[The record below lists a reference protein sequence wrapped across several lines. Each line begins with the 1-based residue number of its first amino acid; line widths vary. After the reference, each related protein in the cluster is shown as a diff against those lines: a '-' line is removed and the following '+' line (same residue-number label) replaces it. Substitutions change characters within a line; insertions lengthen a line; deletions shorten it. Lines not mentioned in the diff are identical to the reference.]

1 MRKAPSFSSPQLDMN
16 PMVDMAFLLV
26 TFFMLTTTFKMPQV
40 LSVNTPASFADTR
53 LPEKDVIILTV
64 SPEGLVFLDVDGKFT
79 RQKLIGR
86 MGDRYNIAF
95 NDDQRAAFG
104 LLGGFGMPVE
114 GLSSFLDLTP
124 EQRKSVA
131 QPGIPMDSAQNQLAD
146 WLIQAR
152 LINPAF
158 RLAIRADRNVPYSMV
173 DQLIQTLLDQNITR
187 FNLITDPKAEKAM
200 EP

>member
-1 MRKAPSFSSPQLDMN
+1 MN

-53 LPEKDVIILTV
+53 LPETDVIILNV
-64 SPEGLVFLDVDGKFT
+64 SPEGRIFLDIDGKFT
-79 RQKLIGR
+79 RQKLLAR
-86 MGDRYNIAF
+86 MGERYNIAF
-95 NDDQRAAFG
+95 TDAQCDAFG

-114 GLSSFLDLTP
+114 GLSSFLNLP
-124 EQRKSVA
+124 AEQRKGVL
-131 QPGIPMDSAQNQLAD
+131 QPGIPADSAQNQLRD

-152 LINPAF
+152 LLNPAY
-158 RLAIRADRNVPYSMV
+158 RVAIRADRDLPYAEV
-173 DQLIQTLLDQNITR
+173 DQLLQTLLDQNITR
-187 FNLITDPKAEKAM
+187 FNLVTDPKVEKAS

>member
-1 MRKAPSFSSPQLDMN
+1 
-16 PMVDMAFLLV
+16 MVDMAFLLV

-53 LPEKDVIILTV
+53 LPEKDVITLTV
-64 SPEGLVFLDVDGKFT
+64 SPEGRIFMDADGKFT
-79 RQKLIGR
+79 RQKLLVR
-86 MGDRYNIAF
+86 MGERYNLAF
-95 NDDQRAAFG
+95 DEQQRAAFG

-114 GLSSFLDLTP
+114 GLAPFLNLSP
-124 EQRKSVA
+124 EQRKLVV
-131 QPGIPMDSAQNQLAD
+131 QPGIPADTVANQLAD

-158 RLAIRADRNVPYSMV
+158 RVAIRADKDVPYDLV

-187 FNLITDPKAEKAM
+187 FNLITDPKVQQSSK
-200 EP
+200 P

>member
-1 MRKAPSFSSPQLDMN
+1 MN

-53 LPEKDVIILTV
+53 LPETDVIILSV
-64 SPEGLVFLDVDGKFT
+64 SPEGRIFLDMDGKFT
-79 RQKLIGR
+79 RQKLLAR
-86 MGDRYNIAF
+86 MGERYNIAF
-95 NDDQRAAFG
+95 TDAERNAFG

-114 GLSSFLDLTP
+114 GLSSFLNLPP
-124 EQRKSVA
+124 EQRKAVV
-131 QPGIPMDSAQNQLAD
+131 QPGIPADSAQNQLRD

-152 LINPAF
+152 LLNPAY
-158 RLAIRADRNVPYSMV
+158 RVAIRADRDLPYAEV
-173 DQLIQTLLDQNITR
+173 DQLLQTLLDQNITR
-187 FNLITDPKAEKAM
+187 FNLITDPKVEKTT